1 MGLGCSGR
9 CPVSAAVKEAVE
21 EAPVAKTEA
30 TGKVAEIDT
39 LEQIFRRAT
48 PWHTSGIVCGALLR
62 VGEHGIGFGDFFK
75 FFLAIGGFIAVRMI
89 W

>member
-30 TGKVAEIDT
+30 TGKVAEIDAPVIRSKRDKA
-39 LEQIFRRAT
+39 IFLVAYR
-48 PWHTSGIVCGALLR
+48 
-62 VGEHGIGFGDFFK
+62 HG
-75 FFLAIGGFIAVRMI
+75 L
-89 W
+89 